1 MLLVCFVFLLYSAL
15 SACCLIL
22 SCLCDVLRGTRLE
35 PADFLDSEG
44 EEDSDPSRPLIGSIE
59 LGRPVDDIDPEGGG
73 QDGGN

>member
-1 MLLVCFVFLLYSAL
+1 MLLVCLVFLLYSAL

-44 EEDSDPSRPLIGSIE
+44 EEDSDPSRPLIGSIQ
-59 LGRPVDDIDPEGGG
+59 LSSTGSDGNS
-73 QDGGN
+73 QGGNGIGNV

>member
-59 LGRPVDDIDPEGGG
+59 LGSGDSPGGLG
-73 QDGGN
+73 P